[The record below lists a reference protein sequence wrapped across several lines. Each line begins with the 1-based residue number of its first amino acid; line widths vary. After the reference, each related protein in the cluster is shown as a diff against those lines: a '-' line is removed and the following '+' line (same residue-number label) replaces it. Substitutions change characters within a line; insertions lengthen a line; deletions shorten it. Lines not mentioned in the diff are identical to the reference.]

1 MGQRSTFASSFDRPR
16 GHSRSTRTRQPSDR
30 AGVSYTRLSE
40 IGTRL
45 RGRSSRRRGHDS
57 LIVDP
62 ADGRIPYQ
70 PWALAKRT
78 EVLNNHNDPT
88 KWEHVDPHT
97 RCFLSG
103 DPTPLLSGSIPDPPT
118 SWVRGDPPG
127 VEPRLAGHPPGR
139 ASPHWI
145 GDFHSDAVRITE
157 RFTIVGPDRI
167 DYEATFE
174 DPNVYTSPF
183 TMALTFGRT
192 VQGEEVNSYEL
203 LESACHE
210 GNRAPTDRFHRL
222 GGAARVRSD
231 RTRIRIC
238 RRPGD
243 CHVDTAIET
252 AASVFAAPGL
262 SQPVDG
268 VDASPGRRHAFK
280 PREAGRGRNRSCQTE
295 TCCFGHLTVFRLGP
309 FSSSRHHEH
318 AGPPPLASRKGD
330 SSPSPPTTTVRRREV
345 ARSVGVRNGD
355 DDQLRNLDVSDTP

>member
-1 MGQRSTFASSFDRPR
+1 MTGRLFGPTVAMTLVGVWVVGATATGAQAPPAGEAAWNPPRTSDGQPDMQGFWNQGRGLATYNIQAMEGASDEHRLINP
-16 GHSRSTRTRQPSDR
+16 GASD
-30 AGVSYTRLSE
+30 E
-40 IGTRL
+40 
-45 RGRSSRRRGHDS
+45 HS

-103 DPTPLLSGSIPDPPT
+103 IP
-118 SWVRGDPPG
+118 RLFYQGQFQILQPPG
-127 VEPRLAGHPPGR
+127 YVVILQEWNHGSRVIPLDGRPHIGDGIKLWMGDSRGRWEGNTLVVDVANKNDKTRLDLV
-139 ASPHWI
+139 

-157 RFTIVGPDRI
+157 RVTIVGPDRI

-210 GNRAPTDRFHRL
+210 GNRAPSL
-222 GGAARVRSD
+222 M
-231 RTRIRIC
+231 
-238 RRPGD
+238 
-243 CHVDTAIET
+243 
-252 AASVFAAPGL
+252 L
-262 SQPVDG
+262 
-268 VDASPGRRHAFK
+268 
-280 PREAGRGRNRSCQTE
+280 
-295 TCCFGHLTVFRLGP
+295 FRL
-309 FSSSRHHEH
+309 E
-318 AGPPPLASRKGD
+318 
-330 SSPSPPTTTVRRREV
+330 
-345 ARSVGVRNGD
+345 AR
-355 DDQLRNLDVSDTP
+355 